1 MTHLSKTGSYYIES
15 YGCQMNL
22 YDADL
27 MASILERAGYQ
38 PASGLGEADVILVN
52 TCSVREHAERRA
64 IGRIRELGALK
75 RKRSE
80 VRLVVC
86 GCMAQ
91 RMGEKML
98 QMIPGVDLVV
108 GTDGYRNLPK
118 LLGRSEG
125 FRIAETSVCAQE
137 VYSQVVPRYRGGLTA
152 FVAVMRGC
160 DNRCAYCIVPQLRGP
175 ARSRPMDEILKEVAG
190 LVDKG
195 CRQVTFLGQNV
206 NLYRD
211 GLNGLPDLLR
221 RANKQAGLYRI
232 RFITSHPRD
241 MNEEILMAMA
251 EADKACEHLHLP
263 LQSGSNR
270 VLRAMRRGYTAE
282 KYRSL
287 VRRARELLPGLS
299 ITTDLIAGF
308 PGETEMD
315 FRETIQLMRDL
326 EFDDAFTF
334 GYSPRPGTE
343 AADMVDQVPSDV
355 RHRRLEKLIALQREI
370 TERVNQRLIGRTVEV
385 LVGGRSKRKVQELMG
400 RTRTHK
406 VVIFAGGPELVGSL
420 VQVRVKKARGEAAW
434 GERVSRPEKK
444 QREAG

>member
-1 MTHLSKTGSYYIES
+1 
-15 YGCQMNL
+15 
-22 YDADL
+22 
-27 MASILERAGYQ
+27 
-38 PASGLGEADVILVN
+38 
-52 TCSVREHAERRA
+52 
-64 IGRIRELGALK
+64 
-75 RKRSE
+75 
-80 VRLVVC
+80 
-86 GCMAQ
+86 
-91 RMGEKML
+91 
-98 QMIPGVDLVV
+98 
-108 GTDGYRNLPK
+108 
-118 LLGRSEG
+118 
-125 FRIAETSVCAQE
+125 
-137 VYSQVVPRYRGGLTA
+137 
-152 FVAVMRGC
+152 
-160 DNRCAYCIVPQLRGP
+160 
-175 ARSRPMDEILKEVAG
+175 MDEILKEVAG